1 LVIDAEHAA
10 TTMRRIGPR
19 STRRST
25 LLVVVRRLITMVIVL
40 LVVSFAVFS
49 LISLIP
55 GDPARVLLGP
65 QSGNAVA
72 YRAVRHSLGLDQP
85 FIPRYFNW
93 LGGVLHGDLG
103 HSYINGQSVVDQL
116 GSAIPATAELALVA
130 ELLAVVGGIVVGV
143 VCAWR
148 QGKLVDR
155 ALSAVTSA
163 LISVPS
169 FVLAVLVIYLFAVSA
184 HWLPATGYAP
194 VSDGLGANV
203 RFMILPVLVLSSYLG
218 AVYARVLRTDMAE
231 TLSEGHIQLAKAKG
245 EPTWRILFVHALRPS
260 SLNLVT
266 AVGIN
271 LGNLVGAT
279 ILIETVFG
287 LSGVGRLLII
297 SINQRDYLVTQGV
310 VLLVAATYVVT
321 TAIVDVLYA
330 VLDPRMRRA

>member
-1 LVIDAEHAA
+1 MVIDAEHAA
-10 TTMRRIGPR
+10 TSLRRR
-19 STRRST
+19 SRTTRRST
-25 LLVVVRRLITMVIVL
+25 PTVVVRRLVIMVAVL

-55 GDPARVLLGP
+55 GDPVRVLLGA
-65 QSGNAVA
+65 QSGDPVA
-72 YRAVRHSLGLDQP
+72 YAQTRHALGLDKP
-85 FIPRYFNW
+85 FIARYFGW

-103 HSYINGQSVVDQL
+103 RSYINGQSVVQQL
-116 GSAIPATAELALVA
+116 RSAIPATAELALVA
-130 ELLAVVGGIVVGV
+130 EFVALVVGIVVGV

-148 QGKLVDR
+148 QGRLIDR

-163 LISVPS
+163 FISIPP
-169 FVLAVLVIYLFAVSA
+169 FVLAVLVIYLFAVTA

-194 VSDGLGANV
+194 LGQGIGANV

-218 AVYARVLRTDMAE
+218 SVYARVLRTDMAE
-231 TLSEGHIQLAKAKG
+231 TLTEGHIQLARAKG

-321 TAIVDVLYA
+321 NALVDVLYA
-330 VLDPRMRRA
+330 VLDPRMRRS